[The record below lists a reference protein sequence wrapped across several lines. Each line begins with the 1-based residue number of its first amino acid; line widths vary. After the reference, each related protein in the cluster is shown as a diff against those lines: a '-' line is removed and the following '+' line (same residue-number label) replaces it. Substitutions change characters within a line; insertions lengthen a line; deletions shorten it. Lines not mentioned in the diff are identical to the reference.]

1 MIFDYSPFCTIRRKF
16 VEFYDR
22 KQIFGKIVSRFT
34 RYTECRLEAMLMR
47 NFDASDIENG
57 AVRTCREI
65 ISRPR
70 ISKIFQISIEC
81 DNWSKQL

>member
-1 MIFDYSPFCTIRRKF
+1 
-16 VEFYDR
+16 
-22 KQIFGKIVSRFT
+22 
-34 RYTECRLEAMLMR
+34 MLMR

-70 ISKIFQISIEC
+70 ISKICQISIEC
-81 DNWSKQL
+81 DNCCSSFGRNNCKMFANCFEFGEVQA